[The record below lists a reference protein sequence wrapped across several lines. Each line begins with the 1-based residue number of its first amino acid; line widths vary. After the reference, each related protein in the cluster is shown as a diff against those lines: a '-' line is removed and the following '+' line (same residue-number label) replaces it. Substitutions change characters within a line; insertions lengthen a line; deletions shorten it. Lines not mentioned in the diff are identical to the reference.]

1 MYEKLVIDNLE
12 NEVINSTLLG
22 TIDTV
27 LSMIREEAPNP
38 YYKLVS
44 SMITLQEELAYNMLF
59 DDSIYDNLD
68 ISMQKN
74 NLRFIYLPDKD
85 ISFICTNFSIHS
97 YVSETD
103 KMFCTYF
110 IGKHVKNEASF
121 ARKLVCTI
129 IFNYI
134 NSIILDKYNTDINKL
149 INYCYRYN
157 YYEPDFIGALLG
169 LIDIY
174 ICYFKAVDEILDLK
188 FDDWEEI
195 SKTINYCRF
204 YDHTMLIAESCYKYA
219 ITEDHDPGD
228 FKILCNECVNIYKRT
243 IGVG

>member
-44 SMITLQEELAYNMLF
+44 SMITLQEELAYDMFF
-59 DDSIYDNLD
+59 DDSIYNNID

-74 NLRFIYLPDKD
+74 NLRFIYLPDKNT
-85 ISFICTNFSIHS
+85 SFTYINFSIHS

-110 IGKHVKNEASF
+110 IGKLVKNETSF
-121 ARKLVCTI
+121 TRKLVCII

-157 YYEPDFIGALLG
+157 CVEPDFIGALLG

-174 ICYFKAVDEILDLK
+174 ICYFKVVDKILNLK

-195 SKTINYCRF
+195 SKIISHYRF
-204 YDHTMLIAESCYKYA
+204 YDHTRLIAELCYKYA
-219 ITEDHDPGD
+219 ITEDHDLGD
-228 FKILCNECVNIYKRT
+228 FKILCKECVNIFKRL
-243 IGVG
+243 IE